1 MLYKKEFF
9 ILLCIVA
16 ITAIVTALVK
26 VPLWVI
32 GALLGVFIFAA
43 FIGLIIDNG
52 AKINRR
58 LSHYL
63 VIIGTIG
70 AFLMAATY
78 SIVIRIKG

>member
-9 ILLCIVA
+9 ILFCIVA
-16 ITAIVTALVK
+16 ITAIVTMLVE

-32 GALLGVFIFAA
+32 GALLGVSIFVA

-52 AKINRR
+52 ARINRR

-70 AFLMAATY
+70 AILMATTY
-78 SIVIRIKG
+78 AIVIRIKG